1 MIRLRLEMKNC
12 NTILTQ
18 KQQKS
23 QLDHL
28 EILININ
35 ILQVTKYYLLTK
47 KELQNKLSLLVLL

>member
-23 QLDHL
+23 ELDHL